1 MAAGDLKEIT
11 TTTKRKL
18 FISDLT
24 FSYARDG
31 SMVATVKGTKD
42 IYENDVLIASHPLNA
57 SMSSDQILALDVVGV
72 ANIPDRILRIA
83 RRIAKLESAELVE

>member
-18 FISDLT
+18 VISDLT

-42 IYENDVLIASHPLNA
+42 IYENDVLIASHPFNA
-57 SMSSDQILALDVVGV
+57 SMSSDQILALDIVGV
-72 ANIPDRILRIA
+72 ISIPDRVLKIA
-83 RRIAKLESAELVE
+83 RRIAKLEAAELVA

>member
-31 SMVATVKGTKD
+31 SMVATVRGTKD
-42 IYENDVLIASHPLNA
+42 IYENDVLIASHPLNV
-57 SMSSDQILALDVVGV
+57 SMNSEQILALDIVGV
-72 ANIPDRILRIA
+72 ISIPDRVLKIA
-83 RRIAKLESAELVE
+83 RRIAKLEAAELVE

>member
-42 IYENDVLIASHPLNA
+42 VYENDVLIASHPFNA
-57 SMSSDQILALDVVGV
+57 SMSSDQILALDIVGV
-72 ANIPDRILRIA
+72 ISIPDRVLKIA
-83 RRIAKLESAELVE
+83 RRIAKLEAAELVA

>member
-1 MAAGDLKEIT
+1 MAIGDLKEIT

-24 FSYARDG
+24 FSYSRDG
-31 SMVATVKGTKD
+31 DMVATVKGAKD
-42 IYENDVLIASHPLNA
+42 IYENDVLIASHPLNE
-57 SMSSDQILALDVVGV
+57 SMNSAQILELDIVGV

-83 RRIAKLESAELVE
+83 RRIAKQGAAELVE